1 MNRLSKLNSI
11 TYDNSPIWDYIR
23 PNDHIL
29 PTRQFT
35 VFSMTLMH
43 IFFLASVTQQDTGP
57 LKDATKTSRC
67 QVIALLCAIV
77 ITWLTS
83 LYSWESLMTRR
94 YNWPFHDLEW
104 KFKIYGAFPLFDPTN
119 ILGTCQKL
127 AGGMGVGIL
136 NLGSEM
142 RWPIPAREWKFANP
156 PLELVLNILPLIYK
170 W

>member
-11 TYDNSPIWDYIR
+11 TYDNSPIWDDIR

-43 IFFLASVTQQDTGP
+43 IFFLALVTQQDTGP

-104 KFKIYGAFPLFDPTN
+104 KFKIYRAFLLFDPTN
-119 ILGTCQKL
+119 IKAFDKKGVRFSWLL
-127 AGGMGVGIL
+127 LLIGG
-136 NLGSEM
+136 SS
-142 RWPIPAREWKFANP
+142 
-156 PLELVLNILPLIYK
+156 
-170 W
+170 